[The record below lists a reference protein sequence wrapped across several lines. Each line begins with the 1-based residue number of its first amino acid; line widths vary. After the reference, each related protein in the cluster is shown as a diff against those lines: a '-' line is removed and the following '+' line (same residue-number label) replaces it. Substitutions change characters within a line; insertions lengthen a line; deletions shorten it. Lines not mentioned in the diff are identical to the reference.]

1 MSTDLATLEA
11 AVTVAW
17 RRWRDLKARRKAAG
31 GAKGFAPW
39 KRSGM
44 VEEEVAAGT
53 SLVLAVDEWQ
63 SAKAAGLDGKVTP

>member
-1 MSTDLATLEA
+1 MSDDIAILEA

-39 KRSGM
+39 NRDRLI
-44 VEEEVAAGT
+44 EEEVAAGT

-63 SAKAAGLDGKVTP
+63 SAKETDIDPKEPG